1 MAEVAAGGEASVDPR
16 KKRRD
21 VRSREEEADR
31 ILRAAAAAAAAAAAE
46 VQAAGRADACT
57 EETRKEEMALAVSQT
72 RCL

>member
-31 ILRAAAAAAAAAAAE
+31 ILRAAAAAAAAAAE

>member
-21 VRSREEEADR
+21 ARSREEEADR
-31 ILRAAAAAAAAAAAE
+31 ILRAAAAAAAAAE